1 MADVDN
7 LRIKFNKVKQTLLSK
22 LFYGESPVSEEEIQ
36 ALVDHMSRSLKIR
49 LIWSTSAWIS
59 NELLISTLENI
70 DQIPK
75 SDQRLQPREFLCA
88 YAINTGDDWSE
99 SRWEIEAIN
108 GVPVKDSDRPLTV
121 REFTQQMTAN
131 GWKTVSSPI
140 STGPTNV
147 YTPDGKL
154 VYELYFCRDPLRAS

>member
-36 ALVDHMSRSLKIR
+36 ALVDHMSRIF
-49 LIWSTSAWIS
+49 